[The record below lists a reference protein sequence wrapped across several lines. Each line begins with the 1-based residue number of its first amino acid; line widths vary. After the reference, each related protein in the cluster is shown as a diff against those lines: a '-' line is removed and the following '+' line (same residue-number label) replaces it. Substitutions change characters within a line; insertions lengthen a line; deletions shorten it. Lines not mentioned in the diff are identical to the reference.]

1 MISRGLRV
9 HSIAPKLSSVQ
20 SIINANSETLIAYV
34 CGMFIKLKKNIIEMS
49 LVPMPE
55 MEIGN
60 SVINVII
67 GANENTYRKL
77 MSMFSAIIAKYI
89 CNIPMIH
96 IPIVS
101 RHM

>member
-1 MISRGLRV
+1 MRV
-9 HSIAPKLSSVQ
+9 HSIAPKLNSVQ
-20 SIINANSETLIAYV
+20 SIINASSETLIAYV

-55 MEIGN
+55 IDIGN
-60 SVINVII
+60 RVISAIM

-77 MSMFSAIIAKYI
+77 MSMFSAIIVRYV
-89 CNIPMIH
+89 CSIPRIQ
-96 IPIVS
+96 IPVVS